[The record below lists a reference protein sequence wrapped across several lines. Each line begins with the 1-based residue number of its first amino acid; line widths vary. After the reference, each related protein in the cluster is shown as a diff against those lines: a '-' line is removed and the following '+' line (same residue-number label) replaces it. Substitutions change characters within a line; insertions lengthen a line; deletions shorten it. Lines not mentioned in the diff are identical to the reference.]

1 MKPVAA
7 IADVA
12 LAAGPEVERAAQDE
26 RDWLDRNEAVIALGL
41 AWLDRRMSGEAAA
54 AEREI
59 WESARQSMAAWGE
72 PAALDRIAALFSL
85 SPFEEDVLLLA
96 LAPEVDGRFGPRYG
110 AAEGRVTAAAA
121 SPHLLARLL
130 TGSERLPPQAMRSL
144 SPLGMLRRFALIEI
158 DARDLAIH
166 AAITVPERIRLL
178 LCGIEA
184 PDGPAGSS
192 TSPMPTVPL
201 PDRLEALAVRI
212 AASPAAPLQI
222 QIVGPKRSGRR
233 GLAAAIAA
241 CLGLDCRHLTGRLT
255 DAAELAALARD
266 CVLDNCALL
275 VDVDHPD
282 GAVDVARS
290 LRHLLPMP
298 LFVVSERPVDGFEAL
313 PLLRIPALQPEERL
327 AVWQRSGIEAD
338 PADLAALA
346 EHFALGPSEIDAI
359 ARQRTADPAAPWS
372 ACRELGSRD
381 LEALTT
387 RIVPDRG
394 FDDMVLDPAVLA
406 DLQGLAA
413 QISRRGEVH
422 RDWGYRRI
430 LGRATG
436 ISALFAGP
444 SGVGKTMA
452 AEAIAKALELDL
464 YVIDLARVT
473 SKYIGE
479 TEKNLSRIFSAAEAG
494 GCVLFFDEADALFGK
509 RSEVKDSHDRY
520 ANAEISYL
528 LQRMESFSGLSILA
542 TNLKSHLDTA
552 FLRRI
557 RTIVDFPVPNAA
569 VRRRLWQRA
578 LPPTAPQHGIDW
590 DALARQELT
599 GGNIATIA
607 TNAAFRAS
615 AKGEAIGMAHV
626 MAAMTAEF
634 RKLDRD
640 GSTLGAG
647 R

>member
-1 MKPVAA
+1 M
-7 IADVA
+7 
-12 LAAGPEVERAAQDE
+12 AQNDQ
-26 RDWLDRNEAVIALGL
+26 VVALGL
-41 AWLDRRMSGEAAA
+41 AWLERCLAGEEAG
-54 AEREI
+54 AERAT
-59 WESARQSMAAWGE
+59 WEEARQAMLASGE
-72 PAALDRIAALFSL
+72 PAALDRLGALFSL

-110 AAEGRVTAAAA
+110 TAQGRLSAAAV

-130 TGSERLPPQAMRSL
+130 TGSERLPPQALQSL
-144 SPLGMLRRFALIEI
+144 SPGGMLRRFALIEL
-158 DARDLAIH
+158 DERDLAVH
-166 AAITVPERIRLL
+166 AAITLPERIRLL

-184 PDGPAGSS
+184 SDDPADLL
-192 TSPMPTVPL
+192 TRPVPLVSL
-201 PDRLEALAVRI
+201 PDRLEASSARI
-212 AASPAAPLQI
+212 AASPAVPLQI
-222 QIVGPKRSGRR
+222 QIVGPRRSGRR

-241 CLGLDCRHLTGRLT
+241 RLGLGCRRLTGRPSG
-255 DAAELAALARD
+255 ASELAALARE
-266 CVLDNCALL
+266 CVLNNCALL
-275 VDVDHPD
+275 IEIDDTD
-282 GAVDVARS
+282 GSDEAARN
-290 LRHLLPMP
+290 LRFLLPMP
-298 LFVVSERPVDGFEAL
+298 LFIVSERPVDGLEDL
-313 PLLRIPALQPEERL
+313 PVLRLPALQADERL
-327 AVWQRSGIEAD
+327 TIWRRSLLHPAE
-338 PADLAALA
+338 ADLASLA

-359 ARQRTADPAAPWS
+359 ARRRNADPAETWS

-387 RIVPDRG
+387 RIVPERG
-394 FDDMVLDPAVLA
+394 WDDMVLDPDVLA
-406 DLQGLAA
+406 DLQGLAG
-413 QISRRGEVH
+413 QISRRSEVH

-452 AEAIAKALELDL
+452 AEAIAKALDLDL

-528 LQRMESFSGLSILA
+528 LQRMENFGGLSILA

-557 RTIVDFPVPNAA
+557 RIIVDFPVPNAS

-578 LPPTAPQHGIDW
+578 LPPTAPQYGIDW

-615 AKGEAIGMAHV
+615 AEGEAIGMSHV
-626 MAAMTAEF
+626 MAAMAAEF

-640 GSTLGAG
+640 SSTLGA
-647 R
+647 RR